1 MPTPCCPRSHG
12 VDLTVSSGTGRSGSY
27 EVTLRFSECPREP
40 GLGRVVAGGHC
51 SYSAFY
57 TVPYHCTMALGPDSP
72 PSANVPPCVCVCVC
86 VCMCGGLTLAWQ
98 SWALLDF
105 RAAAAQQDLCLMG
118 ASAQRCPLAFVSWRK
133 STRKG
138 SALGALSSEGH
149 RHISILLTWQ
159 RAAYCRLPPNFFLSG
174 KTHRTVCGVS
184 LILLTV

>member
-72 PSANVPPCVCVCVC
+72 PSANVSPCVCVCVY
-86 VCMCGGLTLAWQ
+86 VW
-98 SWALLDF
+98 
-105 RAAAAQQDLCLMG
+105 RPDLGMAVLGFAGFQGCSC
-118 ASAQRCPLAFVSWRK
+118 SA
-133 STRKG
+133 G
-138 SALGALSSEGH
+138 SVPHGSLSSEMPTCLCQLEKVH
-149 RHISILLTWQ
+149 Q
-159 RAAYCRLPPNFFLSG
+159 E
-174 KTHRTVCGVS
+174 GVGVRC
-184 LILLTV
+184 IEQ